1 MIPTTFDHF
10 HRVSTVPAVCYPL
23 LVMNPWARALV
34 ITLQWILTSKTPPDQ
49 DFDCKT
55 SSGFKGRLLM
65 VVNYPRGKH
74 KQVQKSPLGIE
85 STIKL
90 IKGPVRT
97 LWRFPN
103 FWNVTDST
111 FQLAFVDEDQHL
123 IIQESC
129 FKPPMTPRYVA
140 QKHSFIY
147 AFMNKLCDFL
157 EIFQNFKTCMAQ
169 NCLFLCV

>member
-1 MIPTTFDHF
+1 MRRIPGNGGIAQRWRTKMIPTTFDHF

-103 FWNVTDST
+103 FWNVYMTLRFNS
-111 FQLAFVDEDQHL
+111 HL
-123 IIQESC
+123 WMRTNILSSKSLVSSHLWRLDTSHKYIH
-129 FKPPMTPRYVA
+129 F
-140 QKHSFIY
+140 HFH
-147 AFMNKLCDFL
+147 F
-157 EIFQNFKTCMAQ
+157 
-169 NCLFLCV
+169 